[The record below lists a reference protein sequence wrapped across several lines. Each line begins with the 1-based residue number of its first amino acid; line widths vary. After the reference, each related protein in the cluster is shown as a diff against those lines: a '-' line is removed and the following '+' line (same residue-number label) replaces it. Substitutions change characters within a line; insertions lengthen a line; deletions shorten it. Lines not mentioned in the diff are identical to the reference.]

1 MVAALRVFGAGYADV
16 AWGAVA
22 VTSSNIFEGIS
33 SIAQLVMAF
42 AVSVG
47 VWVAYRQLEGW
58 RKERQTIR
66 KSEVAEEMI
75 FIVSNIEDAFKNIR
89 NPMDSIPEDKAG
101 DKKFVYER
109 RYQRITD
116 ANELFQR
123 LREFQIRCDTV
134 IGSEATK
141 PHVTALFD
149 ARAEV
154 VVAIEEL
161 YDLSEASS
169 DAAAKELRIN
179 RRILYGSWSD
189 KDELGVKI
197 LSAIEA
203 IKSELGA
210 YAQLSM
216 MKGHS

>member
-1 MVAALRVFGAGYADV
+1 
-16 AWGAVA
+16 

-33 SIAQLVMAF
+33 SLAQLVMAL

-89 NPMDSIPEDKAG
+89 NPFDSIPVDKVD

-123 LREFQIRCDTV
+123 LREFQIRCDAV
-134 IGSEATK
+134 IGSEVTK
-141 PHVTALFD
+141 PHVTALFN
-149 ARAEV
+149 ARTEV
-154 VVAIEEL
+154 ALAIEEL
-161 YDLSEASS
+161 SDLSEGSN
-169 DAAAKELRIN
+169 DVGAAEELHRN

-197 LSAIEA
+197 MEAIGA
-203 IKSELGA
+203 IKSELSA
-210 YAQLSM
+210 YAQLSVT
-216 MKGHS
+216 KGYS